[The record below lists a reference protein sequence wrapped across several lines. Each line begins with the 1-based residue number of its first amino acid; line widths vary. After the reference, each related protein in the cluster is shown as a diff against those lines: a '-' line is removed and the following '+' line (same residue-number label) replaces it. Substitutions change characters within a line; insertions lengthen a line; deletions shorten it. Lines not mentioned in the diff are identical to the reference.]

1 MEREDRIAGCIPLEA
16 DGVTETSIPP
26 CKQSSQSQRSVK
38 SVTGLCET
46 LHDKPIKGTID
57 LACIVSRHRRVA
69 TIRTHKDGTHSLL
82 TTTAT
87 ATATV
92 TATATTSFSAWS
104 CFVDSNRTL
113 SDAMQI

>member
-16 DGVTETSIPP
+16 DRIAETSILS
-26 CKQSSQSQRSVK
+26 CKQPAQSQRSVK

-46 LHDKPIKGTID
+46 LHNKPIKGTID
-57 LACIVSRHRRVA
+57 LACIVSHHRRVA

-82 TTTAT
+82 TTT